1 MKNQRGDLFMKKS
14 LTLAMALALGVTA
27 SAYAAN
33 PFSDV
38 PQGHW
43 AYDSVAKLAA
53 TGVVDGYADG
63 AFAGDKLIT
72 RYEMAQI
79 VAKAMAKGA
88 DCDKLAAEFADELDT
103 LGVRIAKLEKGA
115 DAVKITGEVRY
126 HYADKDIEKVRLD
139 NGISNE
145 TTGKK
150 IVENQL
156 RSRIWIEGQ
165 VNDDWKYTGMIQN
178 TQYLDDE
185 VGNEEVKFKRAY
197 VEGKIGE
204 VDILA
209 GRYNAYLVNGNLY
222 DEHADGIELSYG
234 KEVKFTAFAMKP
246 TDQNGKYVDTVG
258 AAGNAVVMEMCYGKA
273 YGAKVDTNIGVVKA
287 TAGYTVFKDGKN
299 NLILGDVLK
308 ESKINPKDNKIW
320 NVGVSFDLAKDL
332 TLTADYLKSDLNGIN
347 SDFGDPDL
355 PPASCRFN
363 GDDGT
368 IIGLSYKGAKA
379 SEPGT
384 YGVYANYYDQARGT
398 VMAHTMNGAHGGIGF
413 DGYMIGANY
422 TLAKNMVA
430 SLEWYDFRSKGLF
443 AKDETRGDVTTPK
456 QDMETLWAQVVFTF

>member
-1 MKNQRGDLFMKKS
+1 MKKS

-38 PQGHW
+38 PAGHW

-79 VAKAMAKGA
+79 VAKAMANGA
-88 DCDKLAAEFADELDT
+88 NVDKLAAEFADELDT
-103 LGVRIAKLEKGA
+103 LGVRVAKLEKGA
-115 DAVKITGEVRY
+115 DAVKIIGEVRY
-126 HYADKDIEKVRLD
+126 HYADKDVEKVII
-139 NGISNE
+139 NNNYGGE
-145 TTGKK
+145 TAGKK

-165 VNDDWKYTGMIQN
+165 VNDDWKYTGMLQN

-197 VEGKIGE
+197 VEGKIGG
-204 VDILA
+204 VDVLA

-234 KEVKFTAFAMKP
+234 KDVKFTAFAMKP
-246 TDQNGKYVDTVG
+246 TDQNGTYVDTVG
-258 AAGNAVVMEMCYGKA
+258 GNGNPVVMEMRYGKA
-273 YGAKVDTNIGVVKA
+273 YGAKVDTTIGVVKA
-287 TAGYTVFKDGKN
+287 AAGYTVFQDG
-299 NLILGDVLK
+299 IDY
-308 ESKINPKDNKIW
+308 ESVSTNEVSLVPKCDIKDNKVW

-332 TLTADYLKSDLNGIN
+332 TFTADYLKSNLDKIDTGGRDIY
-347 SDFGDPDL
+347 
-355 PPASCRFN
+355 FN
-363 GDDGT
+363 GDDGVVL
-368 IIGLSYKGAKA
+368 GLNYKGAKA

-384 YGVYANYYDQARGT
+384 YGVYANYYDQSRGT

-422 TLAKNMVA
+422 TLAKNIVA
-430 SLEWYDFRSKGLF
+430 SLEWYGLKSKGLK
-443 AKDETRGDVTTPK
+443 AVSERMEVITTPE